1 MKKAKHFIVVFVLI
15 IISTLA
21 LRWVL
26 LGLFSAPTAASA
38 EALQIDDLSNAHYWM
53 IAFLFSLIMVLM
65 LYSVVVF
72 RRPPGDEGDAE
83 HIHGNTKLEITWT
96 IVPLFA
102 VVGFGIWGT
111 TMLIDITRAE
121 PNEMNIDVTA
131 RQWAWSF
138 GYPEQ
143 GDFVSG
149 ELVLPVNQPI
159 VLNMHSEDVLHNFWV
174 VEFRV
179 KQDLVPGSTEV
190 LRITPIEE
198 GEYTLR
204 CAEICGLQ
212 HSQMLAPVRVV
223 SAEEFDA
230 WVAEKLA
237 APKFADMTPEERGAF
252 WYSAEGFGCVGCHT
266 TDGSAGAGPTWA
278 GIYGR
283 EEALQDGMVVTVDDE
298 YITESILMPNAKIVQ
313 GFQPNVMPQNYQ
325 ELFTERQA
333 EIMASEGVEV
343 DIIADLIAFMQT
355 LEE

>member
-1 MKKAKHFIVVFVLI
+1 MNKAKHFIVVFVLI
-15 IISTLA
+15 VISTFA

-38 EALQIDDLSNAHYWM
+38 EALEIDILADAHYWM

-72 RRPPGDEGDAE
+72 RRRSGDESDGE

-96 IVPLFA
+96 VIPLFA
-102 VVGFGIWGT
+102 VIGFGIWGSV
-111 TMLIDITRAE
+111 MLIDITSAK
-121 PNEMNIDVTA
+121 PNEINIDVTA
-131 RQWAWSF
+131 QQWVWSF
-138 GYPEQ
+138 GYPEH

-149 ELVLPVNQPI
+149 ELVMPVNQPI
-159 VLNMHSEDVLHNFWV
+159 ALNLRSEDVLHNFWV

-179 KQDLVPGSTEV
+179 KQDVVPGSTEV

-212 HSQMLAPVRVV
+212 HATMLAPVRVV

-230 WVAEKLA
+230 WVEEKLA
-237 APKFADMTPEERGAF
+237 APRFAEMTPEERGAF
-252 WYSAEGFGCVGCHT
+252 WYSSEGFGCIGCHSLDST
-266 TDGSAGAGPTWA
+266 AGAGPTWQD
-278 GIYGR
+278 IYGR
-283 EEALQDGMVVTVDDE
+283 EEVLQDGTVVTVDDP
-298 YITESILMPNAKIVQ
+298 YIIESILMPNAKIVE
-313 GFQPNVMPQNYQ
+313 GFQPNVMPQNYEEQ
-325 ELFTERQA
+325 FAQRQA
-333 EIMASEGVEV
+333 EILASEGVEV

-355 LEE
+355 IE